1 MKPIHITFGIISFLG
16 IIFVS
21 NVAVYDT
28 LVKLFNFHFS
38 LAFLQ
43 IFLAVLS
50 LGFIGAFMLG
60 RRHYGLFSKTFF
72 VLTAYW
78 MGFLIYISLA
88 SFLYLSIYSITRKD
102 NIFLGEILVILP
114 LLFWIY
120 GIINARIIAIRKF
133 NIQLS
138 NLPEKWQ
145 GKKAVW
151 ISDVHIGLVYQKKH
165 VERIAKKIMELA
177 PDIVFI
183 GGDLFD
189 GISAPPILELANPL
203 AEVKAPLGVYFVS
216 GNHEHYGVFADFI
229 NKIESL
235 GIKILKNEV
244 LIIDGLQILGVEY
257 EKHMKRHYYRKLL
270 SDLDINKDIP
280 SILLRHEPRDLKIAE
295 QAGINFQISGHTHN
309 AQQWPLNY
317 YAKLTYGKYV
327 YGLKHHGKMIM
338 YTSSGAGT
346 WGPAIR
352 VGSRNEIVEFTFV

>member
-165 VERIAKKIMELA
+165 VERIAKK
-177 PDIVFI
+177 
-183 GGDLFD
+183 
-189 GISAPPILELANPL
+189 
-203 AEVKAPLGVYFVS
+203 
-216 GNHEHYGVFADFI
+216 
-229 NKIESL
+229 
-235 GIKILKNEV
+235 
-244 LIIDGLQILGVEY
+244 
-257 EKHMKRHYYRKLL
+257 
-270 SDLDINKDIP
+270 
-280 SILLRHEPRDLKIAE
+280 
-295 QAGINFQISGHTHN
+295 
-309 AQQWPLNY
+309 
-317 YAKLTYGKYV
+317 
-327 YGLKHHGKMIM
+327 
-338 YTSSGAGT
+338 
-346 WGPAIR
+346 
-352 VGSRNEIVEFTFV
+352 